1 MLSYTRYE
9 ENTNVY
15 PLIKV
20 SIKTIE
26 GKKEDIMGKFIDE
39 RMEWYVY
46 KHYTIMH
53 IKLITMSMETP

>member
-39 RMEWYVY
+39 RME
-46 KHYTIMH
+46 
-53 IKLITMSMETP
+53 